1 MSSIQILRI
10 DYQDFFGRFGK
21 LTDAITILLKKRHPT
36 FDVYW
41 RTEFAIP
48 TAHWFYD
55 RLNKKIYGRKY
66 LGGHR
71 QIGMVSSY
79 EIGKKTGR
87 PHLHIVLERPNHLSK
102 SQFHHLIEEVF
113 KRMEWAYES
122 IDLKTYRDAGF
133 LRYMCKGDFEK
144 IIYFERTKG
153 WKMYMGIDWM
163 VLYVVLS
170 ELGLGSQSRLLLKNN
185 WHRST

>member
-1 MSSIQILRI
+1 MKIPRIQ
-10 DYQDFFGRFGK
+10 YQKFFEGFGNF
-21 LTDAITILLKKRHPT
+21 TDVITILLKKRNST
-36 FDVYW
+36 FNTHWLGEYA
-41 RTEFAIP
+41 EP

-79 EIGKKTGR
+79 EIGHKTGR
-87 PHLHIVLERPNHLSK
+87 PHLHIALERPNHLSK

-122 IDLKTYRDAGF
+122 IDFKTYRDAGF

-144 IIYFERTKG
+144 IIYFERTRG
-153 WKMYMGIDWM
+153 
-163 VLYVVLS
+163 
-170 ELGLGSQSRLLLKNN
+170 
-185 WHRST
+185 